1 MISRRKY
8 RKNHSHYHSSLSI
21 SLASSLRAYNG
32 AITKTSP
39 TSKLPTGSWVAKQ
52 SKITIKTSSILS
64 PITTSLNALF
74 KLLSSEALIPNVFNA
89 KIPLQSL
96 ISSKKTVSLVQPG
109 LNSTLELINV
119 KKLKHQNQP
128 VNAPQTTSGV
138 ILKINVSALMHSQSI
153 WDANASNVLNLL
165 FGMLLK
171 ELVN

>member
-1 MISRRKY
+1 
-8 RKNHSHYHSSLSI
+8 
-21 SLASSLRAYNG
+21 
-32 AITKTSP
+32 
-39 TSKLPTGSWVAKQ
+39 
-52 SKITIKTSSILS
+52 
-64 PITTSLNALF
+64 
-74 KLLSSEALIPNVFNA
+74 
-89 KIPLQSL
+89 
-96 ISSKKTVSLVQPG
+96 
-109 LNSTLELINV
+109 V